1 MKKILLFTFLTIL
14 SFCGFSQTYTSY
26 NIAAISDD
34 ISIPRY
40 LIGENLNTN
49 VKDTVGIV
57 ITLKQAQKINTDYDI
72 LALYRGLH
80 KDCDSTVNFL
90 VQVVENYKKT
100 DVIAQSRFK
109 MYDSTLT
116 DAKLNIYNL
125 KEQIAIGAAR
135 ILVKDSTIAAKDGLI
150 NIEKQKSIH
159 FKKQRNRALW
169 IETPIIGVLLV
180 ILGHTLGA
188 Y

>member
-14 SFCGFSQTYTSY
+14 SFCGFSQTYTNY

-34 ISIPRY
+34 ISVPRY
-40 LIGENLNTN
+40 LIGENANTN

-90 VQVVENYKKT
+90 VQVVDDYKKA
-100 DVIAQSRFK
+100 DVIAQARFK
-109 MYDSTLT
+109 MYDSTLA
-116 DAKLNIYNL
+116 DAKLNISNL
-125 KEQIAIGAAR
+125 KEQVAVGAAR
-135 ILVKDSTIAAKDGLI
+135 ILVKDSTISAKDSLI
-150 NIEKQKSIH
+150 DIEKKKSRH
-159 FKKQRNRALW
+159 FRIQRNRALW
-169 IETPIIGVLLV
+169 IETPIIGVLLIV
-180 ILGHTLGA
+180 LGVFATH
-188 Y
+188 